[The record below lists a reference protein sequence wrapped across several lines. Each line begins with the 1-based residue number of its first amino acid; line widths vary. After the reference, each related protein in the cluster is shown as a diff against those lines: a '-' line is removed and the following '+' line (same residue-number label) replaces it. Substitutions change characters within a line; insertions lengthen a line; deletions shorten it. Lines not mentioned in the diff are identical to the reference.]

1 MTMFL
6 LFVFPFACPIL
17 SVSSLFGVCC
27 MLYVVSCRTVSCS
40 VVLFYGL
47 GVLVD
52 ADVVVVVVVVIVT
65 TIVVV
70 LVVAALCC
78 CCCCCCYCVVCN
90 TLLIMV
96 VWHYYCYCSGAVVN
110 VVYDLRCDKM
120 RAVNDVDHHCVL
132 LFFVFFF
139 FFFDTHRDAPPL
151 PATAGVTSGCY
162 ADFGRVLTTRL
173 AEFKQLPRRVTNLL
187 PDFEV

>member
-52 ADVVVVVVVVIVT
+52 AVVVIVT

-70 LVVAALCC
+70 IVVAAVVAAVVDVAIVIYVVVVVVDDDDDVGVVVAAAAVVVDVDFVGVDVVSFCC
-78 CCCCCCYCVVCN
+78 CCCCR
-90 TLLIMV
+90 
-96 VWHYYCYCSGAVVN
+96 CS
-110 VVYDLRCDKM
+110 
-120 RAVNDVDHHCVL
+120 
-132 LFFVFFF
+132 
-139 FFFDTHRDAPPL
+139 
-151 PATAGVTSGCY
+151 
-162 ADFGRVLTTRL
+162 
-173 AEFKQLPRRVTNLL
+173 
-187 PDFEV
+187 